1 MTRMLTLVFSVT
13 CALPGLELSAVPTRP
28 ALPIHPAGSEKE
40 GKRKP
45 PGTQEEKRKRP
56 VNLSR
61 CLDSC
66 AAGGAVF
73 INFCN
78 DIENPVTRAICF
90 SKANESERQCRGFCS
105 NYFGC

>member
-1 MTRMLTLVFSVT
+1 MPL
-13 CALPGLELSAVPTRP
+13 
-28 ALPIHPAGSEKE
+28 HPAGSGKGGKRKLPGKKE
-40 GKRKP
+40 EQKRKP
-45 PGTQEEKRKRP
+45 PDEKEEKRKRP

-78 DIENPVTRAICF
+78 DIENPGTRAVCF
-90 SKANESERQCRGFCS
+90 SKANESEQQCRGFCFNS
-105 NYFGC
+105 FGS